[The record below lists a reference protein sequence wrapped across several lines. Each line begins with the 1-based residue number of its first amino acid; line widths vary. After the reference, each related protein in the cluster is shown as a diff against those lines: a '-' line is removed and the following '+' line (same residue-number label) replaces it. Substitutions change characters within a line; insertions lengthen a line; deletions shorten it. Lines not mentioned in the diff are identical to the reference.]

1 MNGKRSG
8 AELTTTVGPPYM
20 VTKKLRSQRQCRIR
34 AQISPILKKRGS
46 VVDSSCGSQF
56 NIVVVDEVSCDSSV
70 VTVES
75 NEVENAA
82 FKRITRSIQKQIES
96 NNQSKESSSS
106 TSSEVV
112 VEVSESSCVE
122 SNSNASALFGN
133 DKRTSSEIEVS
144 CNDDVVSFTTRTT
157 TTSTS
162 GVVDSCSVATKP
174 YKQLKLTDLS
184 CTEKISSSSND
195 YEDISS
201 ELQYSDY
208 DFTDYSSPSS
218 VFFDSSGSDF
228 SEKSVG
234 DRPSHTFATLLQLRQ
249 QFVRSTNCNA
259 IAASSL
265 IEEDQVV
272 VRFEN
277 EEDEESYM
285 MLRSREIN
293 QEYRSTTTYGDLV
306 IQQRS
311 YMVDW
316 IVELEETLYYWL
328 QPTV

>member
-1 MNGKRSG
+1 MRVVFYGGDGGNGG
-8 AELTTTVGPPYM
+8 EGVAAGLIEEELNDGHF
-20 VTKKLRSQRQCRIR
+20 S
-34 AQISPILKKRGS
+34 IS
-46 VVDSSCGSQF
+46 F
-56 NIVVVDEVSCDSSV
+56 ESV

-75 NEVENAA
+75 NEVENAS
-82 FKRITRSIQKQIES
+82 FRRITRSIQNQIES

-144 CNDDVVSFTTRTT
+144 CNDDVVSFTT
-157 TTSTS
+157 TSTS

-184 CTEKISSSSND
+184 CTEKISSTSND

-272 VRFEN
+272 LRFEN
-277 EEDEESYM
+277 EEDEESYR
-285 MLRSREIN
+285 MLRSRERN

-316 IVELEETLYYWL
+316 IVEAT
-328 QPTV
+328 